1 MHKRKTYFLAALTA
15 LLVVGFLATSLTS
28 YFVAR
33 DSLSRNISEQML
45 PLTSDNIYSEIQR
58 DLLRP
63 VLISSTMATDTFVRD
78 WALTGEEDAERIITY
93 LAEIQQE
100 YETITA
106 FYVSE
111 TTRHYYHPDG
121 IIKTVTEND
130 PDDAWYFRVSQIREP
145 YEINV
150 DSDTADPSRVSIF
163 INYRVLDYNGRYI
176 GATGVGLSVQAV
188 TRLIDTYQQRYDRN
202 IYFVDRQGQVTLT
215 GTDKENLPRL
225 HERSGLR
232 TLAPQILSSPSVSL
246 TFTSDEGETVYL
258 NSRLV
263 PEFNW
268 YLIVEQTGGDNA
280 RSLNT
285 ALLTNIGLSG
295 AILLL
300 VLFAAHL
307 TLRSYQGRLEQMATT
322 DQLTGAAN
330 RHTLEMLFQHVSL
343 SMARRNRPVSAII
356 IDIDH
361 FKQVND
367 TWGHHAGDLVLQS
380 VASMIRAHIRD
391 TDTLARWG
399 GEEFVV
405 LLEDCAL
412 DEAIQRAEALCNA
425 ARELTTPFGREQIR
439 ITLSL
444 GVARLRDGEDLELF
458 MSRADAALYRAKEE
472 GRDRICHA
480 E

>member
-1 MHKRKTYFLAALTA
+1 MHKRKMYFLAALTA

-215 GTDKENLPRL
+215 GTGKENLPRL

-246 TFTSDEGETVYL
+246 TFNSDEGETVYL

-343 SMARRNRPVSAII
+343 SMARRKRPVSAII

-380 VASMIRAHIRD
+380 VASMIRSQIRD

-412 DEAIQRAEALCNA
+412 DEAIQRAEALRNA

-472 GRDRICHA
+472 GRDRVCHA